1 MKTSRL
7 TIVLRSVL
15 GLIFVAGPLAAA
27 LHLAPEPELPPG
39 AAAFMGALAATG
51 YMLPL
56 LWTTEIAGGVLL
68 LSGLLVP
75 FALVMLAPVIVN
87 IVAFHLFLAP
97 AAIPPAIVVS
107 ALEIYMA
114 WQYRAAFRPLFRAAA
129 VQPATETSKFRV
141 QAA

>member
-1 MKTSRL
+1 MNTSRL

-39 AAAFMGALAATG
+39 AAAFMSALAATG

-56 LWTTEIAGGVLL
+56 LWTTEIAAGVLL
-68 LSGLLVP
+68 LAGLLVP
-75 FALVMLAPVIVN
+75 FALVLLAPVIAN

-97 AAIPPAIVVS
+97 AAMPPAVVVS
-107 ALEIYMA
+107 ALEIFVA
-114 WQYRAAFRPLFRAAA
+114 WQYRAAFRPLFRAAPG
-129 VQPATETSKFRV
+129 QPVTETSKFRV

>member
-7 TIVLRSVL
+7 TIVLRTAL
-15 GLIFVAGPLAAA
+15 GLIFVASPLAAA
-27 LHLAPEPELPPG
+27 LRLAEPKLPPG
-39 AAAFMGALAATG
+39 AAAFSVALAATG

-56 LWTTEIAGGVLL
+56 LWSTEIAGGILL
-68 LSGLLVP
+68 LSARMVP
-75 FALVMLAPVIVN
+75 LALVLLAPVIVN

-97 AAIPPAIVVS
+97 GAMPGAIVVS

-114 WQYRAAFRPLFRAAA
+114 WQYRAAFGPLFRAPAVNPAA
-129 VQPATETSKFRV
+129 ETSKLRV